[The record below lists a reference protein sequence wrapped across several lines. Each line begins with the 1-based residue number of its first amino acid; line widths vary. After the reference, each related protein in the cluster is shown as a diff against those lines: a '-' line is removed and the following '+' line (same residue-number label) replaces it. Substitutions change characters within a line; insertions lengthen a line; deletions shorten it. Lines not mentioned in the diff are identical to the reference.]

1 NLVFNHDGDTFAYYE
16 LLPYNYS
23 FLSVDEKIQV
33 HDHFRQLIAQN
44 QDGKTHALH
53 ISTESSSRTVQ
64 ARSKE
69 QVTGRLQEVAYERTD
84 DQTEALVSMIGEHQ
98 VDYRFFIG
106 FKLLL
111 NEEEVS
117 IKSMGKS
124 VTPSLSS
131 FIREVNHH

>member
-1 NLVFNHDGDTFAYYE
+1 MRYPIKYLENNLVFNHDGECFAYYE

-23 FLSVDEKIQV
+23 FLSPDEKIQV

-44 QDGKTHALH
+44 QDGKIHALQ
-53 ISTESSSRTVQ
+53 ISTASSIRSVQ
-64 ARSKE
+64 ERSKE
-69 QVTGRLQEVAYERTD
+69 LVSGRLQDVAYERIN

-117 IKSMGKS
+117 KKS
-124 VTPSLSS
+124 VGK
-131 FIREVNHH
+131 